1 MCIVWADDVY
11 LDLAIYSCLNKQIRV
26 FWLVSSLSPIQFS
39 SGGSSAEEVN
49 FSSQHNKHAII
60 MLEEFFF
67 LCKKILFSCLMT
79 VISDPMFSSSFFFS
93 QQLLPVTE
101 GFFTSWFCPFLQP
114 LTNEIHIYFSQ
125 KKDLFILSV
134 YISNLVVKL
143 GLDYFFWVQ
152 KMHRMI
158 DRQTNIT
165 HILSVR
171 KQSTYNVDFTK

>member
-11 LDLAIYSCLNKQIRV
+11 LDLAISSCLNKQIRV

-67 LCKKILFSCLMT
+67 LCKNILFSYLMT

-101 GFFTSWFCPFLQP
+101 GFFTSWY
-114 LTNEIHIYFSQ
+114 NEIHIYFSQ

-152 KMHRMI
+152 NASN
-158 DRQTNIT
+158 DR
-165 HILSVR
+165 
-171 KQSTYNVDFTK
+171 

>member
-67 LCKKILFSCLMT
+67 YVRKFYFPVWWLLFPTQCFLQ
-79 VISDPMFSSSFFFS
+79 VFFFS

-134 YISNLVVKL
+134 YISNLVFKL